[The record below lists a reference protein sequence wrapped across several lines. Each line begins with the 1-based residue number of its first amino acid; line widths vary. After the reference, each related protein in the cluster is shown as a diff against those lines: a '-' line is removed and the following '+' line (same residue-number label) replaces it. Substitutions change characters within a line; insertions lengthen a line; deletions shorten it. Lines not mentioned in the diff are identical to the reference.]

1 MWFDWL
7 APELFRIITN
17 DGICL
22 KLEQIIRWCQ
32 NDVLQNRPTQ
42 IQEYYLQR
50 FICCDIYSLIIWWF
64 ANLIWTTCCFLEIR
78 WTRGQGQDYINFP
91 QYNLSL
97 WCLGSSYCLL
107 FVCCLFFHLSAS
119 VNEVYG
125 HEWTCLSSTE
135 TEQSYNSW
143 HVEIP
148 IRDAPSPLCRLRGDP
163 TATDKRIWEEL
174 MSFFYYC
181 KNKFLLIYVWVT
193 KHHRV
198 DNSRT
203 LSGPTRHMLTHT
215 ISWSV
220 WW

>member
-1 MWFDWL
+1 MPDRHSTKQTNADTGILPSKVHLLWYIFSNNLMICKSYLDYM
-7 APELFRIITN
+7 LFFRNKVNKRTRT
-17 DGICL
+17 GL
-22 KLEQIIRWCQ
+22 HQFSS
-32 NDVLQNRPTQ
+32 
-42 IQEYYLQR
+42 IQLVTLMFR
-50 FICCDIYSLIIWWF
+50 FIL
-64 ANLIWTTCCFLEIR
+64 
-78 WTRGQGQDYINFP
+78 
-91 QYNLSL
+91 LSFI
-97 WCLGSSYCLL
+97 CS
-107 FVCCLFFHLSAS
+107 FFHLSAS

-125 HEWTCLSSTE
+125 REWTGMTWLSSTE

-148 IRDAPSPLCRLRGDP
+148 IRDGPSPLCRLREDP
-163 TATDKRIWEEL
+163 PATDKRIWEEL

-193 KHHRV
+193 KHNRV

-215 ISWSV
+215 ISWSM

>member
-1 MWFDWL
+1 M
-7 APELFRIITN
+7 PERRSTKQTNTDTGILPSKVHFLWYIFSKNLMICKSYLDYVLFSR
-17 DGICL
+17 
-22 KLEQIIRWCQ
+22 
-32 NDVLQNRPTQ
+32 
-42 IQEYYLQR
+42 
-50 FICCDIYSLIIWWF
+50 
-64 ANLIWTTCCFLEIR
+64 R

-97 WCLGSSYCLL
+97 WCLASSCCLL
-107 FVCCLFFHLSAS
+107 FVHCLFFHLSAS

-125 HEWTCLSSTE
+125 HEWTCLSSPE

-148 IRDAPSPLCRLRGDP
+148 IRDGPSPLCRLREDP
-163 TATDKRIWEEL
+163 PATDKRIWEEL

-193 KHHRV
+193 KHNRV

-215 ISWSV
+215 INWSMQ
-220 WW
+220 W